1 MVEVAARE
9 SSGERSGLTV
19 LTDVVSILSTSEDP
33 RERLKRVFALL
44 NAHGGLVRGA
54 VVLLR
59 RDTRELAVDA
69 AHPPVD
75 AEFEEESSSSAPR
88 FDVDSGGLARQVIDT
103 GQAVVLPQVRDSTG
117 NLAFISVPIQW
128 GDEVVGALSV
138 DRRRVDGTPLEDDL
152 QLYGLVAALLAP
164 VVSARQT
171 RVEAARPVSASPTRI
186 VARAKSMK
194 PVMQMIETVAAS
206 DATVLIRGE
215 SGTGKELV
223 ADAIHHLSGRRDQP
237 FVKVNCAALAEGVL
251 ESELFGHEAGAF
263 TGALQRRLGRFEL
276 ANGGTIFLDE
286 IGEFTPSIQVT
297 LLRILQEQTFE
308 RVGGSQTLS
317 TDVRVIAATNR
328 DLEAAM
334 IAERF
339 RHDLYYRLNVFPIHV
354 PPLRERRTDILLLAD
369 SFVERCARALNKD
382 VRRISSEA
390 IDLLMAYHWPGN
402 VRELENCIERA
413 VLLTRDG
420 VIHAHH
426 LPPTLQTPESS
437 GTSPKG
443 TLQSAV
449 DAVERELIVDA
460 LKDARGNMAE
470 AARRLG
476 VTERQMGL
484 RVKKYGLTPKKYR
497 TGATAIR

>member
-1 MVEVAARE
+1 MQKHIDVGNYRCDKLLMVEVAARE
-9 SSGERSGLTV
+9 SSGERSALTV

-164 VVSARQT
+164 VVSARQK

-286 IGEFTPSIQVT
+286 IGELHP
-297 LLRILQEQTFE
+297 
-308 RVGGSQTLS
+308 
-317 TDVRVIAATNR
+317 
-328 DLEAAM
+328 
-334 IAERF
+334 
-339 RHDLYYRLNVFPIHV
+339 
-354 PPLRERRTDILLLAD
+354 
-369 SFVERCARALNKD
+369 
-382 VRRISSEA
+382 
-390 IDLLMAYHWPGN
+390 
-402 VRELENCIERA
+402 
-413 VLLTRDG
+413 
-420 VIHAHH
+420 
-426 LPPTLQTPESS
+426 
-437 GTSPKG
+437 
-443 TLQSAV
+443 
-449 DAVERELIVDA
+449 
-460 LKDARGNMAE
+460 
-470 AARRLG
+470 
-476 VTERQMGL
+476 
-484 RVKKYGLTPKKYR
+484 
-497 TGATAIR
+497 